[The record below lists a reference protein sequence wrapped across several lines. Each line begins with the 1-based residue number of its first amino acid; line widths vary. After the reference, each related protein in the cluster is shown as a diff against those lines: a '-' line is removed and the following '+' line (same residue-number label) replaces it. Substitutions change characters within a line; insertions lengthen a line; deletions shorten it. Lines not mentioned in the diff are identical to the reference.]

1 MSHVRFIR
9 SYAEFW
15 YKIEDLLLRMKK
27 DFKVTQVVEIAE
39 LYSQMG
45 RGSQIFWGEIEDF
58 LLINSSEFKHLK
70 DHLLIYRV
78 ILAFHKVGR
87 TNETFWKILSQ
98 LYEEFQ

>member
-1 MSHVRFIR
+1 
-9 SYAEFW
+9 
-15 YKIEDLLLRMKK
+15 MKK

-39 LYSQMG
+39 LYSQMS

-70 DHLLIYRV
+70 DPLLIYRI